1 MKLTTLALLTATAA
15 TAAVATTI
23 ATPRL
28 TQANTAN
35 AVPMTTVVMADLPTA
50 PEAPFK
56 PVVQQRAVEVPSQYP
71 ERKAQLEA
79 CKEVED
85 VASCMVTAVDLDGN
99 GDVTVTEHVAVAGKT
114 RHIYEV
120 QLEPDGPFVENPDL
134 NGNGSWDGE
143 DQIKLNRMIQSA
155 NQ

>member
-1 MKLTTLALLTATAA
+1 MKTILIPAILAS
-15 TAAVATTI
+15 AAVAI
-23 ATPRL
+23 GAAPSV
-28 TQANTAN
+28 QFNPSTAK

-56 PVVQQRAVEVPSQYP
+56 PVVRHRAVEVPSQHP

-85 VASCMVTAVDLDGN
+85 VAICMVTAVDLDGN
-99 GDVTVTEHVAVAGKT
+99 GDVTVTEHVAVMGTT

-120 QLEPDGPFVENPDL
+120 QLELDGPFVENPDL

-143 DQIKLNRMIQSA
+143 DQIKLDRMIQSA